1 MCSSIW
7 LQKLILILAGCSG
20 GLVVAGGVFTI
31 FTAVGLVPRFA
42 DRVKGGGHILLYEN
56 MIVAGVLLGLLYSV
70 YLDKMGQLA
79 ESVRMLARQA
89 GALVWTIVDAA
100 QYATVIGYGFLTGCY
115 VGCLALSI
123 AEILDAI
130 PIMARRVNLKRGI
143 GFVVLC
149 FALGK
154 LAGSLFYYGFCFYK
168 SGS

>member
-7 LQKLILILAGCSG
+7 LQNLILILVGCSG
-20 GLVVAGGVFTI
+20 GLMVAGGVFTV

-42 DRVKGGGHILLYEN
+42 DRIKGGGHILLYEN
-56 MIVAGVLLGLLYSV
+56 MIVTGVLLGLLYSV

-79 ESVRMLARQA
+79 DAVRVLARQA
-89 GALVWTIVDAA
+89 GALVFIIVSAA
-100 QYATVIGYGFLTGCY
+100 QYVTVVGYGFLTGCY

-123 AEILDAI
+123 AEILDTI
-130 PIMARRVNLKRGI
+130 PIMARRANLKRGI
-143 GFVVLC
+143 GFVILS

-154 LAGSLFYYGFCFYK
+154 LAGSLFYYGFCFFQ